1 MPYIHWESLVDG
13 VSRKSI
19 IRSIELDKLSTG
31 TYLQERYLQTSIT
44 HKSPMHIRRTL
55 DQYYYYQLKNTDERD
70 SDQVVT
76 RYAEGEFPAMDP
88 PIIMV
93 DQLWLFVLKD
103 REQVTEIGVY

>member
-1 MPYIHWESLVDG
+1 MPYLHWESLVDG

-19 IRSIELDKLSTG
+19 VRNIELEKLSTG
-31 TYLQERYLQTSIT
+31 AYLQERYLEASIT
-44 HKSPMHIRRTL
+44 NPSPMHIRRTL

-76 RYAEGEFPAMDP
+76 RYAASEFPARDP

-93 DQLWLFVLKD
+93 DQLWLFILRDCKQSA
-103 REQVTEIGVY
+103 E